1 MNSQDSILCGY
12 IVDLSKEDNL
22 LGFLV
27 FNVNTFDFEVRE
39 NKPELY
45 SNIKGFNYYM
55 YVDGYAE
62 GLLSEEE
69 YFFKKS
75 IKLDNNQLYFDKDLN
90 LIENLGAAR
99 EGKYDLYCTYTF
111 YELGLRHEQYSLYID
126 CINKSYYLLIHNLF
140 GVYDTYNKQLIK
152 HRDSDLIEENCY
164 TTYTISDLNV
174 GDFWNRNDDYCQVY
188 KNVCVIN
195 QHCLSKAF
203 VVPAECTVVSTYADL
218 PTKFKEVVLHKG
230 VEHIFLPRYSFS
242 QDEILLKL
250 YISKDMNIN
259 VLLEF
264 LENNDCISTDVRE
277 QYKSLEDLVEFS
289 NKNLYTD
296 IELY

>member
-1 MNSQDSILCGY
+1 MYNQDSVLCGY
-12 IVDLSKEDNL
+12 LVDLSKEDNL

-39 NKPELY
+39 NKPDVY
-45 SNIKGFNYYM
+45 STIKGMGFY
-55 YVDGYAE
+55 GYINKLFPE
-62 GLLSEEE
+62 TDC
-69 YFFKKS
+69 
-75 IKLDNNQLYFDKDLN
+75 IKENTILNNNDLYFDKDLN
-90 LIENLGAAR
+90 LIENLGGAR
-99 EGKYDLYCTYTF
+99 VGKYSLYCTATF
-111 YELGLRHEQYSLYID
+111 YELGLTHEQYSLYVD
-126 CINKSYYLLIHNLF
+126 CVNKSYYLLIHNLF

-164 TTYTISDLNV
+164 TTYAISDLDV

-203 VVPAECTVVSTYADL
+203 VVPAECTVVSIYADL
-218 PTKFKEVVLHKG
+218 PTKFKEVVLHKR

-242 QDEILLKL
+242 QDKILLKL
-250 YISKDMNIN
+250 YISKEMNIN

-264 LENNDCISTDVRE
+264 LENNNCIGDDIKE
-277 QYKSLEDLVEFS
+277 QYNSLEDLVEFS